1 MKITR
6 EFKIGI
12 IAIVILAL
20 FFWGLSFLKGRNL
33 FKSTTELYAVYHDV
47 AGLSESNPV
56 LLSGLKVGQ
65 VNTIEFVPGTTDR
78 LVVEFDLTAPVS
90 LPRDTKAQIISSDL
104 IGTKAINLVP
114 GNSAE
119 YVKDGDTLLAEVK
132 HDLIE
137 QLSDEIEP
145 LTSKVGSVINS
156 LDSILLVTHQIM
168 NEKTRN
174 DIQQSI
180 TNIKETSGS
189 LNSLMKDQKERLG
202 EIFENV
208 ESIST
213 NLKNN
218 NEQITYL
225 MHNLADIS
233 DSIARSDLKA
243 TINQTARVM
252 TSTSD
257 ILQKIKNG
265 EGSLGLLLENDSLY
279 YNLESASGN
288 LDKLLIDLKDHPKRY
303 VHFSLFGKKK

>member
-189 LNSLMKDQKERLG
+189 LNSLLKEQKERLG

-257 ILQKIKNG
+257 ILQKINNG

>member
-12 IAIVILAL
+12 IAVIILAL

-78 LVVEFDLTAPVS
+78 LVVEFDLTAPVD
-90 LPRDTKAQIISSDL
+90 LPKDTKAQIISSDL

-114 GNSAE
+114 GKSTVFAA
-119 YVKDGDTLLAEVK
+119 DGDTLAAEVK
-132 HDLIE
+132 LDLIE

-174 DIQQSI
+174 DIEQSI
-180 TNIKETSGS
+180 ANVRETSDS
-189 LNSLMKDQKERLG
+189 LNSLMKEQKSRLG
-202 EIFENV
+202 NIFKNV
-208 ESIST
+208 ESISN
-213 NLKNN
+213 NLKDN

-243 TINQTARVM
+243 TIDQTAQVM
-252 TSTSD
+252 SSTSD
-257 ILQKIKNG
+257 ILRKINNG
-265 EGSLGLLLENDSLY
+265 EGSLGMLLENDSLY
-279 YNLESASGN
+279 NNLESASGN
-288 LDKLLIDLKDHPKRY
+288 LDKLLI
-303 VHFSLFGKKK
+303 